1 MKEPDPL
8 TLIDVVRRA
17 PEPAPWAEGD
27 NIPWHE
33 PGFSARMLREHL
45 SQEHDAA
52 SRRAEKID
60 GHVRWIH
67 NRLLT
72 GRPTRVLD
80 LGCGPGLY
88 SSRLAAL
95 GHECTGIDYSPASIE
110 YATRTASEEHLQCT
124 YRLEDIRTAEYGTGF
139 GLAMLIYGE
148 LNIFRADDAALILH
162 KAYDALDPGGIL
174 LLEPHTVAA
183 VQAQGKQGC
192 TWRSAQTGLFSDEPH
207 VYLTEGVGLQQLWDT
222 SGNREIR
229 LA

>member
-1 MKEPDPL
+1 M
-8 TLIDVVRRA
+8 
-17 PEPAPWAEGD
+17 
-27 NIPWHE
+27 
-33 PGFSARMLREHL
+33 
-45 SQEHDAA
+45 
-52 SRRAEKID
+52 
-60 GHVRWIH
+60 
-67 NRLLT
+67 
-72 GRPTRVLD
+72 LD

-207 VYLTEGVGLQQLWDT
+207 VYLTEGTWSDSSRTATVRYFVVDASTGDV
-222 SGNREIR
+222 IR
-229 LA
+229 HAQTFQAYTGAEYRTVLEEQGFRDVTFFASLGGEETDELAGELFAATARKL